1 MGETGIRSAQVLRY
15 IGMAFREAFEVGFID
30 DRLVQRPV
38 GRAIAGPIEMRMVD
52 HRLEY
57 VLGAVLDVDNSR
69 VRWVVRV
76 AGGIPVDVP
85 VDRSCLRI
93 DQGFARITAD

>member
-1 MGETGIRSAQVLRY
+1 MGESGIRSAQVLRY
-15 IGMAFREAFEVGFID
+15 IRMAFGEAFEMGFID
-30 DRLVQRPV
+30 DRLMQRPV

-69 VRWVVRV
+69 VRRVVRV
-76 AGGIPVDVP
+76 AGGIPVNVP
-85 VDRSCLRI
+85 VDRSCVRI
-93 DQGFARITAD
+93 EQEFAWI